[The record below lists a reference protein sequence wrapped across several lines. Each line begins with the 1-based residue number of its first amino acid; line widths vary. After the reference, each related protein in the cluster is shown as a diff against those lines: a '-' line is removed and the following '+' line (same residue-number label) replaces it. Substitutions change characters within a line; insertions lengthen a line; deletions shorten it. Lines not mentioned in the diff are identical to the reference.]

1 MKNHSLVSTQLLAL
15 LFVLF
20 SYSANAERI
29 VFDMSVFGFKFGE
42 MVLTHTVVNDS
53 IERYTLNAKGKT
65 DFLWMKRE
73 EESIFK
79 VEYRNGKL
87 FSSDYEYLNKGEREK
102 WSTIQY
108 DGSKYVVRSNEGV
121 KNFNDAPDYSLIKLY
136 FDPNWKR
143 ERVFCEEDCTYA
155 QMTRDAEKKTLNIKC
170 QDGSK
175 STYHLNNGR
184 VEAMEIHLPVATV
197 KLTRVN

>member
-1 MKNHSLVSTQLLAL
+1 MIKLPSFVKRFSVVLVLVGTTMSCA
-15 LFVLF
+15 F
-20 SYSANAERI
+20 AERI

-42 MVLTHTVVNDS
+42 MVLTRTVVNDS

-65 DFLWMKRE
+65 DFFFMKRE

-102 WSTIQY
+102 WSTVRF
-108 DGSKYVVRSNEGV
+108 DGSKYVVQSHEGR
-121 KNFNDAPDYSLIKLY
+121 KEFKDALDYSLIKLY
-136 FDPNWKR
+136 FDPTLQRNK
-143 ERVFCEEDCTYA
+143 VFCEEDCTYA
-155 QMTRDAEKKTLNIKC
+155 KMSRTSDKLNIQC
-170 QDGSK
+170 QDGSR
-175 STYHLNNGR
+175 STYHVNNGR
-184 VEAMEIHLPVATV
+184 VEAMEIHLAVATV